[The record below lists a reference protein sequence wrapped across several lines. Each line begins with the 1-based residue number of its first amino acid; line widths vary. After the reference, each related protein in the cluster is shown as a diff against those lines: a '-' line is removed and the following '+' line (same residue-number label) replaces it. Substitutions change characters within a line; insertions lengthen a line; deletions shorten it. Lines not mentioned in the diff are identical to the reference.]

1 MRLLYQLE
9 EQLHLLLF
17 IHFMRSM
24 NGSFHPDSCPAHTCN
39 GPTDVMMS
47 SCRVDTIT
55 FPTILLSTTPTPIG
69 CNLGFLSNGIGNL

>member
-17 IHFMRSM
+17 IDFMRSM

-69 CNLGFLSNGIGNL
+69 RNLGFLSNGTGKL